1 MRLVSLCHQTL
12 PSHHTNTQQL
22 VWTATE
28 LARLGH
34 EVAVVHRSSEA
45 DGATARARIAEYY
58 GLGALPDSI
67 DFIPVG
73 PGKDGEILSEARADV
88 RNVIYVRRNRA
99 EIVHTRDPL
108 ALTLALAAGLPCIFE
123 TYRVDF
129 NEAPIFRPW
138 RALNYPRSNLLGI
151 VTHSDLCRRS
161 FIQAGVPEARVLTN
175 YNGYA
180 PAHFTPPLTRE
191 AARLH
196 LGLSPTDRIATYAGH
211 IEATKGIDFVLRIA
225 QQLPEVIFLLVGG
238 APGSEAERRA
248 LRSMQDAGAGNVRL
262 QPRVPPSEVAAYLSA
277 SDCLIIPPTAA
288 PLRQHG
294 RTVLPMKTFSY
305 LAAGR
310 PIVAPDLPD
319 LREILRHDENAL
331 LVPPDDVAAAAA
343 AIRRAVSDRA
353 LAAQLGQAAR
363 RDAAHYTW
371 AARAARFSTFL
382 HDIGGSAEGRAKAEM
397 LDHRVSR

>member
-1 MRLVSLCHQTL
+1 MRLVSLCHQSL

-34 EVAVVHRSSEA
+34 QVAVVHRSSEA
-45 DGATARARIAEYY
+45 DGATALARIADYY

-73 PGKDGEILSEARADV
+73 PGKDDEMMSEARADV
-88 RNVIYVRRNRA
+88 RNVIYARRNPA

-108 ALTLALAAGLPCIFE
+108 ALTLALVAGLPCIFE
-123 TYRVDF
+123 TYRIDL

-138 RALNYPRSNLLGI
+138 QALNYPRKNLLGI

-161 FIQAGVPEARVLTN
+161 FIQAGVPETRLLTN

-180 PAHFTPPLTRE
+180 PAHFTSPLTRE
-191 AARLH
+191 EARLH
-196 LGLSPTDRIATYAGH
+196 LGLPRTDCIATYTGH
-211 IEATKGIDFVLRIA
+211 IEATKGIDFVVRVA
-225 QQLPEVIFLLVGG
+225 QQLPEVIFLLVGA

-248 LRSMQDAGAGNVRL
+248 LRLIQDAGAGNVRL
-262 QPRVPPSEVAAYLSA
+262 QPRVPPSEVAAFLFA

-331 LVPPDDVAAAAA
+331 LVAPDDVAAAAE
-343 AIRRAVSDRA
+343 AIRRAVSDRTF
-353 LAAQLGQAAR
+353 AAQLGRAAR
-363 RDAAHYTW
+363 RDAADYTW

-382 HDIGGSAEGRAKAEM
+382 RDICGSAEGRIESEM
-397 LDHRVSR
+397 L